1 MEKDLSIKNDP
12 NNNYCASIVF
22 YQLAKTLKGISFDD
36 IVNYAKSLNHLDNE
50 LRKIINR
57 ALTSLR
63 QHIQPLYD
71 KIQNGLI
78 NVTELPKSGVDG
90 YGKYVNN
97 SKEDARRSRKPLDFP
112 FTEFGIYGKTLY
124 GCISLFIRVIYAIQ
138 FGIWLNN
145 IIPSDNIF
153 ALPIDMD
160 VVNETWNLY
169 MKFITDHSKEKNI
182 PFVSYVGFTPDAHS
196 FENTGHVIICIYK
209 EDGKLMYL
217 DSNRDTPLLTDIIVV
232 MWADEYKA
240 DKIHAFITI

>member
-1 MEKDLSIKNDP
+1 MEKNLSIKNDP

-22 YQLAKTLKGISFDD
+22 YQLANTLNGISFDD
-36 IVNYAKSLNHLDNE
+36 IVNHAKTLSHLDNE
-50 LRKIINR
+50 LHDVINE
-57 ALTSLR
+57 ALTLLR
-63 QHIQPLYD
+63 PHIQPLYD

-78 NVTELPKSGVDG
+78 NVTELPKSGLDEN
-90 YGKYVNN
+90 GKYANN
-97 SKEDARRSRKPLDFP
+97 SEEDARRSRKPLDVP
-112 FTEFGIYGKTLY
+112 FTEFGVYGKTLY

-153 ALPIDMD
+153 ALPIDID

-169 MKFITDHSKEKNI
+169 MKFISDHSIKDI
-182 PFVSYVGFTPDAHS
+182 PFVSYMAFTPDEHT

-209 EDGKLMYL
+209 EDGELIYV

-240 DKIHAFITI
+240 DKLHAFITL